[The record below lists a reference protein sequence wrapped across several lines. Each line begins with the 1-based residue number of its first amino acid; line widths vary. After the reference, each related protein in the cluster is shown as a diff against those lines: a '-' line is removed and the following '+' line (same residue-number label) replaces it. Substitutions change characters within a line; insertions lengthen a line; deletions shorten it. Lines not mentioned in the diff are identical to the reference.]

1 MAGVLGLEPN
11 VGGFLV
17 LFFPALIAHR
27 DAICVAPGEEPAE
40 TRSRVEVETLVCPVL
55 PDFHHVELQRKVG
68 GMVLSPHLRI
78 SESAGFLKE
87 KPVPCHRTV
96 YVRKNISGEIPV
108 NVNGAIPGEIS

>member
-1 MAGVLGLEPN
+1 MTGIFGLKPD

-17 LFFPALIAHR
+17 LFFPALIAHG
-27 DAICVAPGEEPAE
+27 DVIGIAPGEEPAE

-68 GMVLSPHLRI
+68 VMVLFPHLRI

-87 KPVPCHRTV
+87 KPVPCRLTV
-96 YVRKNISGEIPV
+96 YVRNNVSGEIPV
-108 NVNGAIPGEIS
+108 NVNGDIPGGIS